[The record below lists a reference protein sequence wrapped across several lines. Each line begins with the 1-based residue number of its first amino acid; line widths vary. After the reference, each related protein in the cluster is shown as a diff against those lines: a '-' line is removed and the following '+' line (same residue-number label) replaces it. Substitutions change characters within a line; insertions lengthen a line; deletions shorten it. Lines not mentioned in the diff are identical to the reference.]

1 MKAPRDTS
9 RRTLPRDPSRH
20 HPVCKDC
27 LKSFHTSCRAP
38 QHTTHRAVPEIE
50 NCEDKT
56 WQAFFLVVEGH
67 LSQPLTAIGYYIR
80 MAVAKCLYSTVS
92 RGVFTRSPK
101 GPERFAAGGGGVARP
116 VFDGGGGVAARA
128 FGCPASQSVSEAV
141 KDVVVRAAGH
151 AGPAGLTVIMMTDA
165 AAPGFLL
172 DVETQLP
179 RQGGVWSTSWTSVLL
194 RLPETG
200 DALNTTEP
208 HLSSVLLQ
216 ARQVRHHSR
225 GVMVVVVSASDAFL
239 ALFAKWALERRLL
252 VWATRLLVVTT
263 LPLSHLL
270 LAARTH
276 WSFSMMNTMLMN
288 VEHTPSFLRCGVYT
302 HLPYTERGPRVLRVA
317 TWTSARRLT
326 PTHTLPLFP
335 QKYSNFYG
343 RDVNVTALPFPPY
356 WDERESPRGRYHGTD
371 YLMITAI
378 AQALNFTVRVL
389 PSANWGDVTARVE
402 ERVSFVATVIYAV
415 FPQRLEHYDYSYMFE
430 YAFHAFC
437 MARPALRPRWQSL
450 YYPLHHYVWASTLA
464 LLLLMPLPF
473 LLTWVASSA
482 LECRDACWQGAW
494 LLFAFILGT
503 AYRGNL
509 TASLTAP
516 KSPPRVETLEQL
528 VASQAVV
535 TMPPYGA
542 QFRDFFKQSESSDFK
557 TLGERVK
564 IVSTTGDG
572 LQQAIIIKQAHMEAR
587 RYLQL
592 EIARKFTRVDGSSSL
607 YVARESVFP
616 GLSAW
621 PVPHDAPYKPVLDRA
636 IMAVKEVCPLAPSPT
651 SPRRHTSTLHPPPPT
666 CHFNTNT
673 GPECGSETGHLWPT
687 VAKTHL
693 ERQHN
698 ARSILLVSHGAA
710 SPLHSPLQHASFAQ
724 HQTACSTTPAVPRR
738 QRARSVGSFPM
749 SHKSLPLIEGTPASA
764 TCRHALPASIPAVLS
779 HLTHCC
785 CASHI
790 LCWSPFTSCSFFIG
804 GLYEK
809 WSRDVLSEAR
819 QESRQQQAEDQL
831 PDEADREPADSD
843 GRALTLVHTQGP
855 LLLVVLGLL
864 TATLVLLCELLTRH
878 YF

>member
-1 MKAPRDTS
+1 
-9 RRTLPRDPSRH
+9 
-20 HPVCKDC
+20 
-27 LKSFHTSCRAP
+27 
-38 QHTTHRAVPEIE
+38 
-50 NCEDKT
+50 
-56 WQAFFLVVEGH
+56 
-67 LSQPLTAIGYYIR
+67 

-92 RGVFTRSPK
+92 RGVFTRSPRDLSAL
-101 GPERFAAGGGGVARP
+101 PL
-116 VFDGGGGVAARA
+116 VAAAWRA
-128 FGCPASQSVSEAV
+128 LCLMVVVVLLPVPLAALLPRDELTSHSVSEAV

-194 RLPETG
+194 RLPEAG

-473 LLTWVASSA
+473 LLVVRAKANTGQQGATTPTTGQLVLDVIGSLLGQDLGGKFSPGVSGRMLA
-482 LECRDACWQGAW
+482 GAW

-572 LQQAIIIKQAHMEAR
+572 LQQAIIIK
-587 RYLQL
+587 
-592 EIARKFTRVDGSSSL
+592 
-607 YVARESVFP
+607 VACMRSGAE
-616 GLSAW
+616 
-621 PVPHDAPYKPVLDRA
+621 
-636 IMAVKEVCPLAPSPT
+636 
-651 SPRRHTSTLHPPPPT
+651 T
-666 CHFNTNT
+666 C
-673 GPECGSETGHLWPT
+673 
-687 VAKTHL
+687 
-693 ERQHN
+693 
-698 ARSILLVSHGAA
+698 
-710 SPLHSPLQHASFAQ
+710 
-724 HQTACSTTPAVPRR
+724 
-738 QRARSVGSFPM
+738 
-749 SHKSLPLIEGTPASA
+749 
-764 TCRHALPASIPAVLS
+764 
-779 HLTHCC
+779 
-785 CASHI
+785 
-790 LCWSPFTSCSFFIG
+790 
-804 GLYEK
+804 
-809 WSRDVLSEAR
+809 
-819 QESRQQQAEDQL
+819 
-831 PDEADREPADSD
+831 
-843 GRALTLVHTQGP
+843 
-855 LLLVVLGLL
+855 
-864 TATLVLLCELLTRH
+864 
-878 YF
+878 

>member
-1 MKAPRDTS
+1 
-9 RRTLPRDPSRH
+9 
-20 HPVCKDC
+20 
-27 LKSFHTSCRAP
+27 
-38 QHTTHRAVPEIE
+38 
-50 NCEDKT
+50 
-56 WQAFFLVVEGH
+56 
-67 LSQPLTAIGYYIR
+67 

-92 RGVFTRSPK
+92 RGVFTRSPRDLSAL
-101 GPERFAAGGGGVARP
+101 PL
-116 VFDGGGGVAARA
+116 VAAAWRA
-128 FGCPASQSVSEAV
+128 LCLMVVVVLLPVPLAALLPRDELTSHSVSEAV

-194 RLPETG
+194 RLPEAG

-288 VEHTPSFLRCGVYT
+288 VEHTPSFL
-302 HLPYTERGPRVLRVA
+302 
-317 TWTSARRLT
+317 S
-326 PTHTLPLFP
+326 
-335 QKYSNFYG
+335 FYG

-473 LLTWVASSA
+473 LLVVRAKANTGQQGATTPTTGQLVLDVIGSLLGQDLGGKFSPGVSGRMLA
-482 LECRDACWQGAW
+482 GAW

-636 IMAVKEVCPLAPSPT
+636 IMAVKE
-651 SPRRHTSTLHPPPPT
+651 
-666 CHFNTNT
+666 
-673 GPECGSETGHLWPT
+673 
-687 VAKTHL
+687 
-693 ERQHN
+693 
-698 ARSILLVSHGAA
+698 
-710 SPLHSPLQHASFAQ
+710 
-724 HQTACSTTPAVPRR
+724 
-738 QRARSVGSFPM
+738 
-749 SHKSLPLIEGTPASA
+749 
-764 TCRHALPASIPAVLS
+764 
-779 HLTHCC
+779 
-785 CASHI
+785 
-790 LCWSPFTSCSFFIG
+790 G